1 MFTTLGKYKI
11 VPLLTIKDIEIADA
25 LKVAESLIKGGLPAM
40 EITFRRYSD
49 SKAIREIAREFP
61 DFLIGASGILNKD
74 QFLRAVDSKAKFA
87 TAPGVCEDSI
97 RIAVK
102 SPIVFAPG
110 ANTPSDIERILLNS
124 CVHFQF
130 FPAEASGGVDYLKAI
145 LEPFEHLPLDILP
158 KGGITLD
165 KIKDYLK
172 IPQVYAVSLENIL
185 LAEYVVNKQWD
196 KITESAKSALGAAL
210 S

>member
-1 MFTTLGKYKI
+1 MFTRLGKYKI

-25 LKVAESLIKGGLPAM
+25 LKVAEALSNAGLPAM
-40 EITFRRYSD
+40 EITFRRHSD
-49 SKAIREIAREFP
+49 SKAIREIAKEFP

-87 TAPGVCEDSI
+87 TAPGVCEESI

-110 ANTPSDIERILLNS
+110 ANTPSDIERILINS
-124 CVHFQF
+124 CIHFQF
-130 FPAEASGGVDYLKAI
+130 FPAEPSGGVEYLKAI
-145 LEPFEHLPLDILP
+145 MAPFEHLPLDILP

-165 KIKDYLK
+165 KIKSYLQ
-172 IPQVYAVSLENIL
+172 IPQVYAVSLEHIL

-196 KITESAKSALGAAL
+196 KITESAKIALEAAQ